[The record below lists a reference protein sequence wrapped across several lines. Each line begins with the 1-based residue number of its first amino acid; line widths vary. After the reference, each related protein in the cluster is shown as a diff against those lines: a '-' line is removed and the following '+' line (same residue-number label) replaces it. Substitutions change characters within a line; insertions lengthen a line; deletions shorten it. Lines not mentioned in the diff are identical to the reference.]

1 MNKNEFNISIPK
13 PCKQDWNTMTADKS
27 GKFCASCQKTVVDF
41 SRMSDAEIIHYLQD
55 FKGISCGRFS
65 AHQLNRPL
73 VEPLIVKPKNRWAWA
88 LSALLLP
95 TVASSQTPIPTAPM
109 EIWDPS
115 VSEQKMPKKSFKIE
129 GEVTELGTNAPL
141 ENVSVSVLSLGTT
154 VKTTTNAKGFFSLK
168 LPESGENYN
177 ISLFLSHKNMEKR
190 VLSFNNYAAIDSNHL
205 FISMEKSKEEKG
217 ITKIRGIVVNEQ
229 NEGLPFIVA
238 IIKGTKIGVETD
250 VDGFFELKLPNEM
263 MKNKQLDIEFI
274 SVGFERQQL
283 KIDMSEYKG
292 NELKLVMKEAVVGYI
307 VVHQP
312 NFFKRVKYRI
322 QRFFGKLKHD

>member
-1 MNKNEFNISIPK
+1 MNKNELNISIPK
-13 PCKQDWNTMTADKS
+13 PCKQDWNAMTADKS

-55 FKGISCGRFS
+55 FNGISCGRFS

-73 VEPLIVKPKNRWAWA
+73 VEPLIAKPKNRWAWA

-95 TVASSQTPIPTAPM
+95 TVAASQPPIPM
-109 EIWDPS
+109 EPTEILDPS
-115 VSEQKMPKKSFKIE
+115 VPEQKQPKKSLKIE
-129 GEVTELGTNAPL
+129 GEVTELGTNMPL
-141 ENVSVSVLSLGTT
+141 ENVKVSVLSWGTT
-154 VKTTTNAKGFFSLK
+154 IKTTTNAKGFFSVN
-168 LPESGENYN
+168 LPENGEKHDV
-177 ISLFLSHKNMEKR
+177 SLYFSRENMEKR
-190 VLSFNNYAAIDSNHL
+190 MLSFSNYAAIDSNHL

-250 VDGFFELKLPNEM
+250 VDGFFELKLPHEM